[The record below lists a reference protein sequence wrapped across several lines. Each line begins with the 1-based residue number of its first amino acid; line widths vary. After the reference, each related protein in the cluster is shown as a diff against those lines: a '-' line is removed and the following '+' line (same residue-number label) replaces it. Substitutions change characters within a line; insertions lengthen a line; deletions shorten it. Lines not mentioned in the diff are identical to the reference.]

1 MKKIVLSFLLV
12 FSLIL
17 ASCGTAPE
25 KAQEEKPA
33 QAKKSEAPVVKTKPK
48 EPEDWAKY
56 YTEEGVKAL
65 EVKDGKA
72 NFEAAIKNFELAI
85 EAFPTAPILY
95 YNLGLAYQRKGD
107 DQNAVKNYNKALELD
122 PKYSLPVINK
132 AAIYANKLEYNRAIE
147 VCEKFLEKEND
158 KDKGVLS
165 AVAGFYLLKGDYIK
179 AIQSVRQILIQDQ
192 ADVDALKNLG
202 MIYFK
207 KNDAGLASMVT
218 TNSYNLKPDDAG
230 IANNRGVLYS
240 SQNDDSLAMLYFTR
254 AIANDPKN
262 KSANFNVGSI
272 AMKYGDAETAY
283 ERFSVVLS
291 QDPDN
296 LNARIGLAMALRG
309 LGRFE
314 DAEKEYLAVLQ
325 KDPNNAIATFNL
337 AVLYNDHMNKQVEAK
352 RNFRKY
358 ISITG
363 GSLPADHIVNQ
374 YLSDK
379 VNIRPVEKTE

>member
-1 MKKIVLSFLLV
+1 MILV
-12 FSLIL
+12 
-17 ASCGTAPE
+17 SCGTTQEKAPE
-25 KAQEEKPA
+25 KKVEEKA
-33 QAKKSEAPVVKTKPK
+33 QTTAAVKQEAPK
-48 EPEDWAKY
+48 EPEDWVKF
-56 YTEEGVKAL
+56 YTKAGMEAL
-65 EVKDGKA
+65 EVKDGKV
-72 NFEAAIKNFELAI
+72 NFDKAIQNFQMAVEAY
-85 EAFPTAPILY
+85 PTAPIVY

-122 PKYSLPVINK
+122 SKYSLPVINK

-165 AVAGFYLLKGDYIK
+165 AVAGFYLLKGDYIN
-179 AIQSVRQILIQDQ
+179 AIQSVRKILIQDQ

-218 TNSYNLKPDDAG
+218 TNSYNLKPDDSG

-240 SQNDDSLAMLYFTR
+240 SQNDDSLAMLYFSR

-314 DAEKEYLAVLQ
+314 DAEKEYMEVLQ
-325 KDPNNAIATFNL
+325 KDPNNAIATFDL
-337 AVLYNDHMNKQVEAK
+337 AVLHHDHMNKKVDAK
-352 RNFRKY
+352 REFRKY
-358 ISITG
+358 L
-363 GSLPADHIVNQ
+363 SLVSDVPKEHIINL
-374 YLSDK
+374 YLEDK
-379 VNIRPVEKTE
+379 VNIRPVE

>member
-1 MKKIVLSFLLV
+1 MKKIIISIALVLSMVLV
-12 FSLIL
+12 
-17 ASCGTAPE
+17 SCGTTQEKAPE
-25 KAQEEKPA
+25 KKTEERKEATTAVKQEA
-33 QAKKSEAPVVKTKPK
+33 PK
-48 EPEDWAKY
+48 EPEDWVKF
-56 YTEEGVKAL
+56 YTKAGMEAL
-65 EVKDGKA
+65 EVKDGKV
-72 NFEAAIKNFELAI
+72 NFDKAIKNFEMAV
-85 EAFPTAPILY
+85 EAYPTAPIVY

-122 PKYSLPVINK
+122 SKYALPVINK

-165 AVAGFYLLKGDYIK
+165 AVAGFYLLKGDYIN
-179 AIQSVRQILIQDQ
+179 AIQSVRKILIQDQ

-207 KNDAGLASMVT
+207 KNDSGLASMVT
-218 TNSYNLKPDDAG
+218 TNSYNLKPDDSG

-240 SQNDDSLAMLYFTR
+240 SQNDDSLAMLYFSR

-283 ERFSVVLS
+283 ERFSVVLA

-314 DAEKEYLAVLQ
+314 DAEKEYMNVLQ
-325 KDPNNAIATFNL
+325 KDPNNAIATFDL
-337 AVLYNDHMNKQVEAK
+337 AVLHYDHMDKKVDAK
-352 RNFRKY
+352 REFRKY
-358 ISITG
+358 L
-363 GSLPADHIVNQ
+363 SLVSDVPKDHIINL
-374 YLSDK
+374 YLEDK
-379 VNIRPVEKTE
+379 VNIRPTGKTE

>member
-1 MKKIVLSFLLV
+1 MKKLIISIALVLSMILV
-12 FSLIL
+12 
-17 ASCGTAPE
+17 SCGTTQEKAPE
-25 KAQEEKPA
+25 KKAEEKT
-33 QAKKSEAPVVKTKPK
+33 QAAAAVKQEAPK
-48 EPEDWAKY
+48 EPEDWVKF
-56 YTEEGVKAL
+56 YTKAGMDAL
-65 EVKDGKA
+65 EVKDGKV
-72 NFEAAIKNFELAI
+72 NFDKAIQNFQMAVEAY
-85 EAFPTAPILY
+85 PTAPIVY

-122 PKYSLPVINK
+122 SKYSLPVINK

-165 AVAGFYLLKGDYIK
+165 AVAGFYLLKGDYIN
-179 AIQSVRQILIQDQ
+179 AIQSVRKILIQDQ

-218 TNSYNLKPDDAG
+218 TNSYNLKPDDSG

-240 SQNDDSLAMLYFTR
+240 SQNDDSLAMLYFSR

-262 KSANFNVGSI
+262 KSANFKVGSI

-314 DAEKEYLAVLQ
+314 DAEKEYMNVLQ
-325 KDPNNAIATFNL
+325 KDPNNAIATFDL
-337 AVLYNDHMNKQVEAK
+337 AVLHHDHMNKKVDAK
-352 RNFRKY
+352 REFRKY
-358 ISITG
+358 L
-363 GSLPADHIVNQ
+363 SLVSNVPKEHIINL
-374 YLSDK
+374 YLEDK
-379 VNIRPVEKTE
+379 VNIRPVE

>member
-1 MKKIVLSFLLV
+1 MKKIVLSCLLV

-25 KAQEEKPA
+25 KKEEQKPVESKPAAAEVKKEKPR
-33 QAKKSEAPVVKTKPK
+33 

-56 YTEEGVKAL
+56 YTEEGMKAL
-65 EVKDGKA
+65 EVKDGQA
-72 NFEAAIKNFELAI
+72 NFDAAIKNFELA
-85 EAFPTAPILY
+85 AQAYPTAPIVH

-165 AVAGFYLLKGDYIK
+165 ALAGFYLLKGDYIN
-179 AIQSVRQILIQDQ
+179 AIQSVRKILIQDQ

-240 SQNDDSLAMLYFTR
+240 AQNDDSLAMLYFSR
-254 AIANDPKN
+254 AISNDPKN

-352 RNFRKY
+352 RNFRKFQ
-358 ISITG
+358 
-363 GSLPADHIVNQ
+363 SLQRDIPANHIVND

-379 VNIRPVEKTE
+379 VHIRPVEKTE

>member
-1 MKKIVLSFLLV
+1 MKKIALSFLLV

-17 ASCGTAPE
+17 TSCGTAPE
-25 KAQEEKPA
+25 KSQEDKPA
-33 QAKKSEAPVVKTKPK
+33 QAKSEAPVAKAKPK

-56 YTEEGVKAL
+56 YTEEGIKAL
-65 EVKDGKA
+65 EVKDGKV
-72 NFEAAIKNFELAI
+72 NFDAAIKNFELAI
-85 EAFPTAPILY
+85 EAFPTAPILH

-122 PKYSLPVINK
+122 PKYSMPVINK

-165 AVAGFYLLKGDYIK
+165 AVAGFYLLKGDYIN
-179 AIQSVRQILIQDQ
+179 AIQSVRKILIQDQ

-218 TNSYNLKPDDAG
+218 TNSYNLKSDDAG

-240 SQNDDSLAMLYFTR
+240 AQNDDSLAMLYFTR

-325 KDPNNAIATFNL
+325 KDPNNAVATFNL

>member
-1 MKKIVLSFLLV
+1 MKKITLSCLLV
-12 FSLIL
+12 FSLIF

-25 KAQEEKPA
+25 KVQEEKKPEE
-33 QAKKSEAPVVKTKPK
+33 KKTTAIVVKEKPK

-56 YTEEGVKAL
+56 YTQAGVDAL
-65 EVKDGKA
+65 EVKDGKVD
-72 NFEAAIKNFELAI
+72 FDKAIKNFELAV
-85 EAFPTAPILY
+85 EAYPTAPIVY

-107 DQNAVKNYNKALELD
+107 DQNAVKHYNKALELD

-165 AVAGFYLLKGDYIK
+165 AVAGFYLLKGDYIN
-179 AIQSVRQILIQDQ
+179 AIQSVRKILIQDQ

-207 KNDAGLASMVT
+207 KNDNGLASMVT
-218 TNSYNLKPDDAG
+218 TNSYNLKSDDAG

-262 KSANFNVGSI
+262 KSANFNVGTT

-283 ERFSVVLS
+283 ERFSIVLS

-296 LNARIGLAMALRG
+296 LQARIGLAMALRG

-337 AVLYNDHMNKQVEAK
+337 AVLYNDHMNKPVEAK
-352 RNFRKY
+352 RNFRKFL
-358 ISITG
+358 
-363 GSLPADHIVNQ
+363 SLEGNVSQDHIVHQ
-374 YLSDK
+374 YLNDK